1 MPMACTTRLNR
12 KPPPRTRPTRPRHRD
27 TPQAE
32 GLCAARRQRTAAR
45 IEEPRAGE
53 FSTIMVSPD
62 KFCRESSPVNYRHAF
77 HAGNFADVH
86 KHVVLLA
93 LLQRLKR
100 KPKPLLY
107 LDTHAGRGSYD
118 LRAEDATRSGESREG
133 IARLAGRPVRS
144 ADLLRYLQ
152 ATHAAGAAPTHYPG
166 SPLIALG
173 ALREGD
179 RAVLVEQQP
188 AEAQALQQATSRM
201 RGVSVVCGDGYAAL
215 KTYLPPRENRGL
227 VLIDPPYESE
237 NEFTQVERA
246 LLHGASRWPN
256 GMFALWYPIKQGRET
271 QRLHLSLQNSGLR
284 KLLLVE
290 LSVRPADSP
299 LGLNG
304 SGLVIVNPPWQFD
317 EEIAPALR
325 EAHAALAEDGAGGV
339 NVR

>member
-1 MPMACTTRLNR
+1 
-12 KPPPRTRPTRPRHRD
+12 
-27 TPQAE
+27 
-32 GLCAARRQRTAAR
+32 
-45 IEEPRAGE
+45 
-53 FSTIMVSPD
+53 
-62 KFCRESSPVNYRHAF
+62 VNYRHAF

-93 LLQRLKR
+93 LLERLKR

-144 ADLLRYLQ
+144 ADLLRYLR
-152 ATHAAGAAPTHYPG
+152 ATHAANAIPTHYPG

-201 RGVSVVCGDGYAAL
+201 RDVSIVCGDGYAAL

-227 VLIDPPYESE
+227 VLIDPPYEADT
-237 NEFTQVERA
+237 EFADAERA
-246 LLHGASRWPN
+246 LRFGLSRWPN
-256 GMFALWYPIKQGRET
+256 GVFALWYPIKAGAQS
-271 QRLHLSLQNSGLR
+271 QRLNAALQASGLC
-284 KLLLVE
+284 KLLRLE
-290 LSVRPADSP
+290 LTVRPADSP
-299 LGLNG
+299 IGLNG
-304 SGLVIVNPPWQFD
+304 SGLVIANPPWKFD
-317 EEIAPALR
+317 GEMR
-325 EAHAALAEDGAGGV
+325 EASEELHAALEGHGASRVEWLVGE
-339 NVR
+339 

>member
-1 MPMACTTRLNR
+1 M
-12 KPPPRTRPTRPRHRD
+12 
-27 TPQAE
+27 
-32 GLCAARRQRTAAR
+32 
-45 IEEPRAGE
+45 
-53 FSTIMVSPD
+53 
-62 KFCRESSPVNYRHAF
+62 NYRHAF

-93 LLQRLKR
+93 LLERLKQ

-118 LRAEDATRSGESREG
+118 LRAEDATRGGESREG

-173 ALREGD
+173 ALRDGD

-201 RGVSVVCGDGYAAL
+201 RDVSIVCGDGYAAL

-227 VLIDPPYESE
+227 VLIDPPYEADT
-237 NEFTQVERA
+237 EFADAERA
-246 LLHGASRWPN
+246 LRLGLSRWPN
-256 GMFALWYPIKQGRET
+256 GVFALWYPIKAGAQS
-271 QRLHLSLQNSGLR
+271 QRLNAALQASGLR
-284 KLLLVE
+284 KLLRLE
-290 LSVRPADSP
+290 LTVRPADSP
-299 LGLNG
+299 IGLNG
-304 SGLVIVNPPWQFD
+304 SGLVIANPPWKFD
-317 EEIAPALR
+317 GEMR
-325 EAHAALAEDGAGGV
+325 EALAELHAVLEGKGAARV
-339 NVR
+339 EWLVAE

>member
-1 MPMACTTRLNR
+1 M
-12 KPPPRTRPTRPRHRD
+12 
-27 TPQAE
+27 
-32 GLCAARRQRTAAR
+32 
-45 IEEPRAGE
+45 
-53 FSTIMVSPD
+53 
-62 KFCRESSPVNYRHAF
+62 NYRHAF

-93 LLQRLKR
+93 LLERLKR

-201 RGVSVVCGDGYAAL
+201 RDVSIVCGDGYAAL

-227 VLIDPPYESE
+227 VLIDPPYEADT
-237 NEFTQVERA
+237 EFADAERA
-246 LLHGASRWPN
+246 LRFGLSRWPN
-256 GMFALWYPIKQGRET
+256 GVFALWYPIKAGAQS
-271 QRLHLSLQNSGLR
+271 QRLNAALQASGLR
-284 KLLLVE
+284 KLLRLE
-290 LSVRPADSP
+290 LTVRPADSP
-299 LGLNG
+299 IGLNG
-304 SGLVIVNPPWQFD
+304 SGLVIANPPWKFD
-317 EEIAPALR
+317 AEVR
-325 EAHAALAEDGAGGV
+325 EALDELHTALEGKGASRV
-339 NVR
+339 DWLVDE

>member
-1 MPMACTTRLNR
+1 M
-12 KPPPRTRPTRPRHRD
+12 
-27 TPQAE
+27 
-32 GLCAARRQRTAAR
+32 
-45 IEEPRAGE
+45 
-53 FSTIMVSPD
+53 
-62 KFCRESSPVNYRHAF
+62 NYRHAF

-93 LLQRLKR
+93 LLERLKR

-144 ADLLRYLQ
+144 ADLFRYLQ

-201 RGVSVVCGDGYAAL
+201 RDVSIVCGDGYAAL

-227 VLIDPPYESE
+227 VLIDPPYEADT
-237 NEFTQVERA
+237 EFADAERA
-246 LLHGASRWPN
+246 LRFGLSRWPN
-256 GMFALWYPIKQGRET
+256 GVFALWYPIKAGAQS
-271 QRLHLSLQNSGLR
+271 QRLNAALQASGLR
-284 KLLLVE
+284 KLLRLE
-290 LSVRPADSP
+290 LTVRPADSP
-299 LGLNG
+299 IGLNG
-304 SGLVIVNPPWQFD
+304 SGLVIANPPWKFD
-317 EEIAPALR
+317 AEVR
-325 EAHAALAEDGAGGV
+325 EALDELHTALEGKGASRV
-339 NVR
+339 DWLVDE

>member
-1 MPMACTTRLNR
+1 M
-12 KPPPRTRPTRPRHRD
+12 
-27 TPQAE
+27 
-32 GLCAARRQRTAAR
+32 
-45 IEEPRAGE
+45 
-53 FSTIMVSPD
+53 
-62 KFCRESSPVNYRHAF
+62 NYRHAF

-93 LLQRLKR
+93 LLERLKQ

-188 AEAQALQQATSRM
+188 AEAQALQQTKIGRAS
-201 RGVSVVCGDGYAAL
+201 C
-215 KTYLPPRENRGL
+215 RER
-227 VLIDPPYESE
+227 V
-237 NEFTQVERA
+237 
-246 LLHGASRWPN
+246 
-256 GMFALWYPIKQGRET
+256 
-271 QRLHLSLQNSGLR
+271 
-284 KLLLVE
+284 
-290 LSVRPADSP
+290 
-299 LGLNG
+299 
-304 SGLVIVNPPWQFD
+304 
-317 EEIAPALR
+317 
-325 EAHAALAEDGAGGV
+325 
-339 NVR
+339 